1 MSTTVDTTAATAVP
15 KERTPL
21 RPARIL
27 LHVFLGGAALA
38 WLAPLLWALYAAM
51 RPYGETSEKGYVSWP
66 DKLSLDNFTNA
77 FTQSDMTHYFV
88 NTLIIAVPAV
98 LLTLFLSSMVAFYV
112 SRFDFRVNIFLLLVF
127 TAGNLLPQ
135 QVIITPLYRL
145 YLLIDIPGITMSG
158 KLYDS
163 ALGLVLIHVAF
174 QSGFCAFVL
183 SNYMRSLP
191 HELTEAALVDGAS
204 VWRLYWQIV
213 LPLCRPAMAALAT
226 LLSIWIY
233 NDFFWALVLISTGEN
248 MPITSALNN
257 LSGQYFTDPN
267 LVAAGCPPH
276 RDPHTGRV
284 LRAPAAVRQWSDPG
298 RQQGLTARPAAHSVK
313 EKLSCTTPS
322 PTWSPCPWTPVRH
335 GSTRRAGS
343 PGAPAAPTPSTR
355 PRTVR
360 PTTTGRR
367 SAIARVSPPPCGT
380 FQERAC
386 WPSTRATAHRSASGP
401 PPTPYVRS
409 RPSVWWYGTGSPR

>member
-1 MSTTVDTTAATAVP
+1 MSATALTKP
-15 KERTPL
+15 RTPI

-27 LHVFLGGAALA
+27 LHLFLAGAALA
-38 WLAPLLWALYAAM
+38 WIAPLAWAIYAAL
-51 RPYGETSEKGYVSWP
+51 RTYSETSEKGYVSWP
-66 DKLSLDNFTNA
+66 DTLTIDNFANA
-77 FTQSDMTHYFV
+77 YQQSDMSHYFV
-88 NTLIIAVPAV
+88 NTMVIAVPAV

-112 SRFDFRVNIFLLLVF
+112 SRFDFRLNLALLLVF

-145 YLLIDIPGITMSG
+145 YLLIDLPGITMSG

-183 SNYMRSLP
+183 SNYMRTLP

-204 VWRLYWQIV
+204 VWRQYWQIV

-257 LSGQYFTDPN
+257 LSGAYFTDPN
-267 LVAAGCPPH
+267 LVAAGALLTAIP
-276 RDPHTGRV
+276 TLIVYFV
-284 LRAPAAVRQWSDPG
+284 LQRQFVS
-298 RQQGLTARPAAHSVK
+298 GLT
-313 EKLSCTTPS
+313 L
-322 PTWSPCPWTPVRH
+322 
-335 GSTRRAGS
+335 
-343 PGAPAAPTPSTR
+343 GANK
-355 PRTVR
+355 
-360 PTTTGRR
+360 G
-367 SAIARVSPPPCGT
+367 
-380 FQERAC
+380 
-386 WPSTRATAHRSASGP
+386 
-401 PPTPYVRS
+401 
-409 RPSVWWYGTGSPR
+409 

>member
-1 MSTTVDTTAATAVP
+1 VSAFPAALG
-15 KERTPL
+15 KQRTPL

-27 LHVFLGGAALA
+27 LHIFLAGTALA
-38 WLAPLLWALYAAM
+38 WLAPLLWAILAAL
-51 RPYGETSEKGYVSWP
+51 RPYGETSTKGYVSWP

-77 FTQSDMTHYFV
+77 FQQSDMLHYFGT
-88 NTLIIAVPAV
+88 TLIVAVPAV

-112 SRFDFRVNIFLLLVF
+112 SRFDFRLNLALLLVF

-145 YLLIDIPGITMSG
+145 YLLVDLPGITMSG

-204 VWRLYWQIV
+204 VWRQYWQIT

-226 LLSIWIY
+226 LLCIWIY
-233 NDFFWALVLISTGEN
+233 NDFFWAIVLISTGEN

-267 LVAAGCPPH
+267 LIAAGALLTAIP
-276 RDPHTGRV
+276 V
-284 LRAPAAVRQWSDPG
+284 LIVYFVLQRQFVS
-298 RQQGLTARPAAHSVK
+298 GLT
-313 EKLSCTTPS
+313 L
-322 PTWSPCPWTPVRH
+322 
-335 GSTRRAGS
+335 
-343 PGAPAAPTPSTR
+343 GANK
-355 PRTVR
+355 
-360 PTTTGRR
+360 G
-367 SAIARVSPPPCGT
+367 
-380 FQERAC
+380 
-386 WPSTRATAHRSASGP
+386 
-401 PPTPYVRS
+401 
-409 RPSVWWYGTGSPR
+409 

>member
-1 MSTTVDTTAATAVP
+1 MSTLALKKP
-15 KERTPL
+15 KTPI

-27 LHVFLGGAALA
+27 LHLFLAGAALA
-38 WLAPLLWALYAAM
+38 WLAPLLWAVYAAM
-51 RPYGETSEKGYVSWP
+51 RPYAETSEKGYVSWP
-66 DKLSLDNFTNA
+66 DTLNFDNFTNA
-77 FTQSDMTHYFV
+77 YQQSDMTHYFV
-88 NTLIIAVPAV
+88 NTLVIAVPAV

-112 SRFDFRVNIFLLLVF
+112 SRFDFRLNLALLLVF

-145 YLLIDIPGITMSG
+145 YLLIDLPGITMSG

-183 SNYMRSLP
+183 SNYMRTLP

-204 VWRLYWQIV
+204 VWRMYWQIV

-257 LSGQYFTDPN
+257 LTGTYFTDPN
-267 LVAAGCPPH
+267 LVAAGALLTAIP
-276 RDPHTGRV
+276 TLIVYFV
-284 LRAPAAVRQWSDPG
+284 LQRQFVS
-298 RQQGLTARPAAHSVK
+298 GLT
-313 EKLSCTTPS
+313 L
-322 PTWSPCPWTPVRH
+322 
-335 GSTRRAGS
+335 
-343 PGAPAAPTPSTR
+343 GANK
-355 PRTVR
+355 
-360 PTTTGRR
+360 G
-367 SAIARVSPPPCGT
+367 
-380 FQERAC
+380 
-386 WPSTRATAHRSASGP
+386 
-401 PPTPYVRS
+401 
-409 RPSVWWYGTGSPR
+409 

>member
-1 MSTTVDTTAATAVP
+1 MSTVSALAKQRNP
-15 KERTPL
+15 I
-21 RPARIL
+21 RPARVL
-27 LHVFLGGAALA
+27 LHVFLAGTALA
-38 WLAPLLWALYAAM
+38 WLAPLLWAIFSAL
-51 RPYGETSEKGYVSWP
+51 RPYSETSERGYVSWP
-66 DKLSLDNFTNA
+66 HTLNFDNFKNA
-77 FTQSDMTHYFV
+77 FTQSDMTHYFM

-112 SRFDFRVNIFLLLVF
+112 SRFDFRVNLALLLVF

-135 QVIITPLYRL
+135 QVIITPLYRM
-145 YLLIDIPGITMSG
+145 YLLTNLPGITASG

-204 VWRLYWQIV
+204 VWRLYWQIT

-267 LVAAGCPPH
+267 LVAAGSLLTAIP
-276 RDPHTGRV
+276 TLV
-284 LRAPAAVRQWSDPG
+284 VYFALQKQFVS
-298 RQQGLTARPAAHSVK
+298 GLT
-313 EKLSCTTPS
+313 L
-322 PTWSPCPWTPVRH
+322 
-335 GSTRRAGS
+335 GSAKG
-343 PGAPAAPTPSTR
+343 
-355 PRTVR
+355 
-360 PTTTGRR
+360 
-367 SAIARVSPPPCGT
+367 
-380 FQERAC
+380 
-386 WPSTRATAHRSASGP
+386 
-401 PPTPYVRS
+401 
-409 RPSVWWYGTGSPR
+409 

>member
-1 MSTTVDTTAATAVP
+1 MSAPTAVLP
-15 KERTPL
+15 RTGPRI
-21 RPARIL
+21 RPARL
-27 LHVFLGGAALA
+27 VLHLFLAGTALA
-38 WLAPLLWALYAAM
+38 WLAPLLWALYAAL
-51 RPYGETSEKGYVSWP
+51 RPYSETSAKGYVSLP

-77 FTQSDMTHYFV
+77 FTQSGMTHYFM
-88 NTLIIAVPAV
+88 NTLVIAVPSV
-98 LLTLFLSSMVAFYV
+98 LLTLFLSSCVAFYV
-112 SRFDFRVNIFLLLVF
+112 SRFDFRINLSLLLVF

-145 YLLIDIPGITMSG
+145 YLLVDLPGITASG

-233 NDFFWALVLISTGEN
+233 NDFFWAVVLISTGEN
-248 MPITSALNN
+248 MPITSALKN

-267 LVAAGCPPH
+267 LVAAGALLTAIP
-276 RDPHTGRV
+276 TLIV
-284 LRAPAAVRQWSDPG
+284 YFALQRQFVS
-298 RQQGLTARPAAHSVK
+298 GLT
-313 EKLSCTTPS
+313 L
-322 PTWSPCPWTPVRH
+322 
-335 GSTRRAGS
+335 
-343 PGAPAAPTPSTR
+343 GANKD
-355 PRTVR
+355 
-360 PTTTGRR
+360 
-367 SAIARVSPPPCGT
+367 
-380 FQERAC
+380 
-386 WPSTRATAHRSASGP
+386 
-401 PPTPYVRS
+401 
-409 RPSVWWYGTGSPR
+409 

>member
-1 MSTTVDTTAATAVP
+1 MSTVSNALP
-15 KERTPL
+15 KQRNPI
-21 RPARIL
+21 RPARVL
-27 LHVFLGGAALA
+27 LHVFLGGTALA
-38 WLAPLLWALYAAM
+38 WLAPLLWAIFSAM
-51 RPYGETSEKGYVSWP
+51 RPYSETSNRGYVSWP
-66 DKLSLDNFTNA
+66 HTLNFDNFKNA
-77 FTQSDMTHYFV
+77 FEQSDMTHYFM
-88 NTLIIAVPAV
+88 NTLVIAVPAV

-112 SRFDFRVNIFLLLVF
+112 ARFDFRVNLFLLLVF

-135 QVIITPLYRL
+135 QVIITPLYRM
-145 YLLIDIPGITMSG
+145 YLLTNLPGITASG

-204 VWRLYWQIV
+204 VWRLYWQIT

-267 LVAAGCPPH
+267 LVAAGSLLTAIP
-276 RDPHTGRV
+276 TLIV
-284 LRAPAAVRQWSDPG
+284 YFALQKQFVS
-298 RQQGLTARPAAHSVK
+298 GLT
-313 EKLSCTTPS
+313 L
-322 PTWSPCPWTPVRH
+322 
-335 GSTRRAGS
+335 GSAKG
-343 PGAPAAPTPSTR
+343 
-355 PRTVR
+355 
-360 PTTTGRR
+360 
-367 SAIARVSPPPCGT
+367 
-380 FQERAC
+380 
-386 WPSTRATAHRSASGP
+386 
-401 PPTPYVRS
+401 
-409 RPSVWWYGTGSPR
+409 

>member
-1 MSTTVDTTAATAVP
+1 MSTVSALG
-15 KERTPL
+15 KRRTPV

-27 LHVFLGGAALA
+27 LHVFLAGTALA
-38 WLAPLLWALYAAM
+38 WLAPLLWAVFSAL
-51 RPYGETSEKGYVSWP
+51 RPYSETSAKGYVSWP
-66 DKLSLDNFTNA
+66 DTLNFDNFRHA
-77 FTQSDMTHYFV
+77 FQQSDMLHYFG

-112 SRFDFRVNIFLLLVF
+112 SRFDFRLNLALLLVF

-145 YLLIDIPGITMSG
+145 YLLTDLPGITASG

-204 VWRLYWQIV
+204 VWRLYWQIT
-213 LPLCRPAMAALAT
+213 LPLCKPAMAALAT

-267 LVAAGCPPH
+267 LVAAGALLTAIP
-276 RDPHTGRV
+276 TLVVYFV
-284 LRAPAAVRQWSDPG
+284 LQRQFVS
-298 RQQGLTARPAAHSVK
+298 GLT
-313 EKLSCTTPS
+313 L
-322 PTWSPCPWTPVRH
+322 
-335 GSTRRAGS
+335 GSNKG
-343 PGAPAAPTPSTR
+343 
-355 PRTVR
+355 
-360 PTTTGRR
+360 
-367 SAIARVSPPPCGT
+367 
-380 FQERAC
+380 
-386 WPSTRATAHRSASGP
+386 
-401 PPTPYVRS
+401 
-409 RPSVWWYGTGSPR
+409 

>member
-1 MSTTVDTTAATAVP
+1 MSSVSALG
-15 KERTPL
+15 KQRTPV

-27 LHVFLGGAALA
+27 LHVFLASMALA
-38 WLAPLLWALYAAM
+38 WLAPLLWAVYAAL

-66 DKLSLDNFTNA
+66 DKLTFENFTNA
-77 FTQSDMTHYFV
+77 FTQSDMTHYFG
-88 NTLIIAVPAV
+88 NTMLIAIPAV

-112 SRFDFRVNIFLLLVF
+112 SRFDFRVNLFLLLVF

-145 YLLIDIPGITMSG
+145 YLLVDLPGITMSG

-183 SNYMRSLP
+183 SNYMKMLP

-204 VWRLYWQIV
+204 VWRLYWQIT
-213 LPLCRPAMAALAT
+213 LPLCKPAMAALGT

-267 LVAAGCPPH
+267 LIAAGALITAVP
-276 RDPHTGRV
+276 V
-284 LRAPAAVRQWSDPG
+284 LAVYFLLQRQFVS
-298 RQQGLTARPAAHSVK
+298 GLT
-313 EKLSCTTPS
+313 L
-322 PTWSPCPWTPVRH
+322 
-335 GSTRRAGS
+335 
-343 PGAPAAPTPSTR
+343 GANK
-355 PRTVR
+355 
-360 PTTTGRR
+360 G
-367 SAIARVSPPPCGT
+367 
-380 FQERAC
+380 
-386 WPSTRATAHRSASGP
+386 
-401 PPTPYVRS
+401 
-409 RPSVWWYGTGSPR
+409 